1 MYRDPAEPKE
11 WERRDPLDRLRKYM
25 QARGE
30 LPGRLRGDASA
41 ARSSPRCATRSR
53 TPKRVA
59 PKPPLASLF
68 EDVYAE
74 VPWHLREQRELLE
87 AEIAK
92 HGPKQ
97 TEHGG

>member
-30 LPGRLRGDASA
+30 LPDGYEARIRSEINAEMRDALADAES
-41 ARSSPRCATRSR
+41 C
-53 TPKRVA
+53 A

-74 VPWHLREQRELLE
+74 VPWHLREQRALLE